1 MSSLLRFSRKQST
14 KIISPRFITKM
25 NNRLTD
31 MENRMDEC
39 CNKKSATTD
48 SFNSA
53 DDTYDTPPD
62 PGSGWVHKGL
72 QGLSLNKRPIKYLN
86 SDKKYDYAVNNEN
99 NYGPKIGYEFA
110 KDEVIDDKGEF
121 LTVKMN
127 GKILYL
133 PKKIGTEDVL
143 LKYTFPVGK
152 GIIPVGKG
160 KKTEKIKKKKK
171 TKRKRKS
178 KRKSKGKANEK
189 KAKKQRKSKR
199 KNKQKKKN
207 GKKNGKKKQKIK

>member
-1 MSSLLRFSRKQST
+1 MSSLRFLKKQST
-14 KIISPRFITKM
+14 KISPKLITNM
-25 NNRLTD
+25 NTRLTY
-31 MENRMDEC
+31 MESRMDEC
-39 CNKKSATTD
+39 CNKKSSTTD

-53 DDTYDTPPD
+53 DDGYDLAPS
-62 PGSGWVHKGL
+62 GSWWVHIGL
-72 QGLSLNKRPIKYLN
+72 QGMSLNKTPIKYLK
-86 SDKKYDYAVNNEN
+86 SKKRYDYALNNEN
-99 NYGPKIGYEFA
+99 KRYGPKIGYEF
-110 KDEVIDDKGEF
+110 DIEEVINDDGEF

-127 GKILYL
+127 DKILYL

-143 LKYTFPVGK
+143 KYKFPVGK

-189 KAKKQRKSKR
+189 KAKKQTKKKKTGKNKR
-199 KNKQKKKN
+199 KKKTENK
-207 GKKNGKKKQKIK
+207 IS

>member
-1 MSSLLRFSRKQST
+1 MPSLRFSKKQST
-14 KIISPRFITKM
+14 KISPKFITNM
-25 NNRLTD
+25 NNRLTY
-31 MENRMDEC
+31 MESRMDEC
-39 CNKKSATTD
+39 CDKKSSTTD

-53 DDTYDTPPD
+53 DDGYDLAPS
-62 PGSGWVHKGL
+62 GSWWVHIGL
-72 QGLSLNKRPIKYLN
+72 QGMSLNKRPIKYLK
-86 SDKKYDYAVNNEN
+86 SKTRYDYALNNEN
-99 NYGPKIGYEFA
+99 KRYGPKIGYEFEIE
-110 KDEVIDDKGEF
+110 EVINDDGEF

-133 PKKIGTEDVL
+133 PKKIGTEDV

-199 KNKQKKKN
+199 KSKRKKRKRE
-207 GKKNGKKKQKIK
+207 KTNGKKKQKIK

>member
-86 SDKKYDYAVNNEN
+86 SEKKYDYAVNNEN

-152 GIIPVGKG
+152 G

-199 KNKQKKKN
+199 KSKRKKRKRE
-207 GKKNGKKKQKIK
+207 KKRKKKQKIK